1 MDKRLL
7 SDEQLLKLRATG
19 DIHQAINAQL
29 LYTDI
34 EWVAWGEA
42 KCTHAHIKVKRE
54 CMICWQI
61 RIKELDSGKI

>member
-7 SDEQLLKLRATG
+7 NDEQLLKLRATG

-34 EWVAWGEA
+34 EWVEWGQS
-42 KCTHAHIKVKRE
+42 KCPHVSLQFKRE
-54 CMICWQI
+54 CMTCWQI
-61 RIKELDSGKI
+61 RKIELDCPK